1 MTDLA
6 HREVETT
13 PDMLLECATAW
24 RYLHDLFHG
33 PGPEQWRWLQSES
46 AQAAWRLLAQWTGL
60 ENCATLPLANS
71 YESYA
76 GEYVAAF
83 EVGLPEPPCP
93 LIESH
98 WNKRDPVPKVLH
110 ENMLFYKQFGLELRS
125 SSNETADHLRHQLE
139 FVHHLY
145 RMEREAVIGN
155 RLEHADQCARA
166 RIDYLNRH
174 LGFWVPRAYLALD
187 KKMPG
192 SWCAQWMYLLSLF
205 CQEFCTER

>member
-1 MTDLA
+1 MTSLA
-6 HREVETT
+6 HREFETT
-13 PDMLLECATAW
+13 PEILLELAATW
-24 RYLHDLFHG
+24 KYLHDLLRG
-33 PGPEQWRWLQSES
+33 PSTEQWRWLKSEPV
-46 AQAAWRLLAQWTGL
+46 QAAWLVLAPWTGL
-60 ENCATLPLANS
+60 DGCTALPLPNS

-76 GEYVAAF
+76 GDYVAAF

-145 RMEREAVIGN
+145 RMEREAVTDS
-155 RLEHADQCARA
+155 RMEHADQCARA

-174 LGFWVPRAYLALD
+174 LGFWVPRAYVALD
-187 KKMPG
+187 KNMPG
-192 SWCAQWMYLLSLF
+192 SWCAQWMLLLSRF